1 MMGVF
6 QKIKRGCLGLSAVT
20 MMAGA
25 ELLGI
30 WQLIRNIL
38 LLLLRVLDVVIGGAF
53 FFFGSVLFMASLS
66 TENGGFFKIVIG
78 TVGFVLL
85 AVLLYRIACAIYSF
99 VARALETV
107 LNAVSCGRILTSL
120 VIKAERT
127 MERYLNAFPQDAPER
142 AGFWIFGVP
151 YVIYWGNWIAGKICD
166 AVQFL
171 IYPLS
176 VGAGLYGFWWM
187 CDFERDFSSL
197 QTADYLVLFVMVA
210 LVVGI
215 AARLGHELVQAITEA
230 RESLW
235 ILGKFFATYGSYFK
249 RKRTSA
255 DNGRRQEQG
264 QYKHTYEDAGEK
276 AVTEPKPRSNNPYI
290 QILEKAAT
298 AEELQ
303 KLYRSNMKKL
313 HPDVCE
319 DYPQEESNRRAAQ
332 LNAAYEFCKERF
344 GEYA

>member
-1 MMGVF
+1 MGVF
-6 QKIKRGCLGLSAVT
+6 QKIKRECLGLSAVA

-30 WQLIRNIL
+30 WQLIRNTL
-38 LLLLRVLDVVIGGAF
+38 LFLLRVPYVVLGGAF
-53 FFFGSVLFMASLS
+53 FFFGSVLFTASLS
-66 TENGGFFKIVIG
+66 TENGGFFKIVID
-78 TVGFVLL
+78 TIGFVLL
-85 AVLLYRIACAIYSF
+85 AVLLYRIARAIYSF
-99 VARALETV
+99 VAMALEAV
-107 LNAVSCGRILTSL
+107 LNAVSCERILTSL

-127 MERYLNAFPQDAPER
+127 MERYLNAFPQDTPER
-142 AGFWIFGVP
+142 VGFWIFGVP
-151 YVIYWGNWIAGKICD
+151 YVIYWGNWITGKICD

-197 QTADYLVLFVMVA
+197 QIVDHLVLLVMVA
-210 LVVGI
+210 LAVGI

-235 ILGKFFATYGSYFK
+235 ILGEFFAIYGSYFK
-249 RKRTSA
+249 RNGTST
-255 DNGRRQEQG
+255 DDGRRQERG

-276 AVTEPKPRSNNPYI
+276 ADTEPKPRSDNPYI

-313 HPDVCE
+313 HPDVCK
-319 DYPQEESNRRAAQ
+319 DYAQEESNRRAAQ
-332 LNAAYEFCKERF
+332 LNAAYAYCKGRF
-344 GEYA
+344 EKLA

>member
-6 QKIKRGCLGLSAVT
+6 QKIKRECLRLSAVA

-25 ELLGI
+25 ELLGV

-38 LLLLRVLDVVIGGAF
+38 LLLLRVPYAAIGGVSF
-53 FFFGSVLFMASLS
+53 FIGTLLVLFLFCIGFGS
-66 TENGGFFKIVIG
+66 FFEFFTGMIFFI
-78 TVGFVLL
+78 LL
-85 AVLLYRIACAIYSF
+85 AVLLYRIAGWVYSL
-99 VARALETV
+99 VEMALGIA
-107 LNAVSCGRILTSL
+107 LSAVGCERILTSL

-151 YVIYWGNWIAGKICD
+151 YVIHWGNRLAGKICD
-166 AVQFL
+166 VVQFL
-171 IYPLS
+171 IYPLTI
-176 VGAGLYGFWWM
+176 GAGLYGFWWV
-187 CDFERDFSSL
+187 CDFERGFSSFKAVDHL
-197 QTADYLVLFVMVA
+197 LFAATVA

-215 AARLGHELVQAITEA
+215 AVRVGHELVRAITEA
-230 RESLW
+230 RGSLR
-235 ILGKFFATYGSYFK
+235 ILGEFFAIYGSYFK
-249 RKRTSA
+249 RNRTSA
-255 DNGRRQEQG
+255 DDGRRQEQG

-276 AVTEPKPRSNNPYI
+276 AGTEPKPRSDNPYI

-313 HPDVCE
+313 HPDVCK
-319 DYPQEESNRRAAQ
+319 DYSQEESNRRAAQ
-332 LNAAYEFCKERF
+332 LNAAYESCKGRF
-344 GEYA
+344 GKFA